1 MAVELTEPPADEVG
15 MITGM
20 TPKAKIAIS
29 IRQDL
34 LDEIQGSVERGTSP
48 SVSAYI
54 EKAIEHQVWARAEFL
69 QMMDDALEETGGPM
83 TDEEIAWADR
93 VLRGEGG

>member
-54 EKAIEHQVWARAEFL
+54 EKAIESRLRYKAEFL
-69 QMMDDALEETGGPM
+69 QMMDDALEETGGPA
-83 TDEEIAWADR
+83 TAEERAWAER
-93 VLRGEGG
+93 ALGMRP

>member
-1 MAVELTEPPADEVG
+1 MAVELADPHPSEIG
-15 MITGM
+15 MIPGM

-34 LDEIQGSVERGTSP
+34 LDEIQASVERGVSA

-54 EKAIEHQVWARAEFL
+54 EKAIESQLRYRAEFL
-69 QMMDDALEETGGPM
+69 QELDDLLEETGGPA
-83 TDEEIAWADR
+83 TEQETAWAER
-93 VLRGEGG
+93 ALGMRP

>member
-1 MAVELTEPPADEVG
+1 
-15 MITGM
+15 MIDGM

-34 LDEIQGSVERGTSP
+34 LDEVLAGVERGASA
-48 SVSAYI
+48 SVSAFI
-54 EKAIEHQVWARAEFL
+54 EQAIEHQLGARAEFL
-69 QMMDDALEETGGPM
+69 QMMDDALAETGGPM

-93 VLRGEGG
+93 VLRGEGE